1 MTTFYGV
8 HKDDFEFYLGD
19 INLKNFGSQGQQRL
33 AILALKL
40 SEIEIFKNWQNTFPI
55 LLLDDVFSEI
65 DKDKSNK
72 LMNYLNSKLQ
82 VIITTVS
89 LENFDNKI
97 LSCAKIFNIENGK
110 LKIQRGDF
118 NE

>member
-1 MTTFYGV
+1 MKKIIRIFFIITLVCFSFFY
-8 HKDDFEFYLGD
+8 
-19 INLKNFGSQGQQRL
+19 
-33 AILALKL
+33 
-40 SEIEIFKNWQNTFPI
+40 T
-55 LLLDDVFSEI
+55 
-65 DKDKSNK
+65 DKV
-72 LMNYLNSKLQ
+72 MNYLNSKLQ